1 MKNLIIILIAV
12 FTVIPAKSQ
21 ELLPQLFLDV
31 NQDDLGN
38 VNNEFQEY
46 FFEALKQKGIENYE
60 KAITALEKCL
70 ELDTEKAVVYFEL
83 GRNYRELE
91 QFENSLE
98 NLKKAHELAPK
109 QEDILVYLFQ
119 TYGMTK
125 DYEGS
130 IATVKQLIPLD
141 EAYKE
146 DLANLYFLNENYDK
160 ALQLLDELDEEQGAT
175 TYRNSLRR
183 QVYARTNNTGAQ
195 INNLQESISA
205 NPEVEQNYLNLI
217 YIYSEQGEDEEA
229 FRVAR
234 ELLETNPGSSLA
246 HLALY
251 KFYLDKND
259 TEAAVASM
267 KIVFE
272 SEEIDA
278 ESKFKVLNDFLSFV
292 QDNPQYEDELIEV
305 AGKLTEWENA
315 PKLFEQLGKYY
326 LKKDNRED
334 ALKFF
339 ELGLNE
345 DPGNF
350 ELIKNTLLLQLEYQ
364 KFESARDLSETALES
379 FPSQPMLYLFKGVAL
394 NNLNEFETAEES
406 LKDGLD
412 YLIDDKRMEFDFYS
426 QLAISYNGMNNAV
439 KADEYRRMAENLKK
453 EIN

>member
-1 MKNLIIILIAV
+1 MKNLIIILIAAFLV
-12 FTVIPAKSQ
+12 LPAKSQ
-21 ELLPQLFLDV
+21 ETPRLFPDV

-38 VNNEFQEY
+38 VSDEFQEY

-70 ELDTEKAVVYFEL
+70 DLKSEEAVVYFEL

-91 QFENSLE
+91 QFEKSIE
-98 NLKKAHELAPK
+98 NLKKAHEIAPD
-109 QEDILVYLFQ
+109 EEAILVYLFQ
-119 TYGMTK
+119 TYGMTL
-125 DYEGS
+125 DYEGA
-130 IATVKQLIPLD
+130 IATVKELIPLD
-141 EAYKE
+141 EDYKE
-146 DLANLYFLNENYDK
+146 DLANLYFLNENYDE
-160 ALQLLDELDEEQGAT
+160 ALKLLDELDAELGANS
-175 TYRNSLRR
+175 YRNSLRR

-217 YIYSEQGEDEEA
+217 YIYSEQGDDEEA

-251 KFYLDKND
+251 KFYLDKSN

-267 KIVFE
+267 KVVFE

-292 QDNPQYEDELIEV
+292 QDNPEYEEQLIEV

-315 PKLFEQLGKYY
+315 PKLFEQLGTYY
-326 LKKDNRED
+326 LKKNNRED

-350 ELIKNTLLLQLEYQ
+350 ELIRNTLLLQLEFQ
-364 KFESARDLSETALES
+364 KFESARDLSEEALES
-379 FPSQPMLYLFKGVAL
+379 FPSQPMLYLFQAVAQ
-394 NNLNEFETAEES
+394 NNLMEFEAAAES
-406 LKDGLD
+406 LNIGLD

-426 QLAISYNGMNNAV
+426 QLAISYNGMNNEV
-439 KADEYRRMAENLKK
+439 KAEEYRRMAENLKK

>member
-12 FTVIPAKSQ
+12 FTVLPAKSQ

-38 VNNEFQEY
+38 VSNEFQEY

-70 ELDTEKAVVYFEL
+70 ELNTEKAVVYFEL

-91 QFENSLE
+91 QFDNSLE
-98 NLKKAHELAPK
+98 NLRKAQELAPK
-109 QEDILVYLFQ
+109 EEDILVYLFQ

-125 DYEGS
+125 DYAGA
-130 IATVKQLIPLD
+130 IATVKKLIPLD
-141 EAYKE
+141 EDYKE

-175 TYRNSLRR
+175 SYRNSLRR

-229 FRVAR
+229 FRVAQK
-234 ELLETNPGSSLA
+234 LLETNPGSSLA

-278 ESKFKVLNDFLSFV
+278 ESKFKVLNDFLNFV

-305 AGKLTEWENA
+305 AGKLTEWENT
-315 PKLFEQLGKYY
+315 PELFEQLGKYY

-334 ALKFF
+334 ALQFF

-364 KFESARDLSETALES
+364 KFESARDLSNTALES
-379 FPSQPMLYLFKGVAL
+379 FPSQPLLYLFKGVAL
-394 NNLNEFETAEES
+394 NNLNDFETAEES

-439 KADEYRRMAENLKK
+439 KAEEYRRMAENLKK

>member
-12 FTVIPAKSQ
+12 FLVIPAKSQ
-21 ELLPQLFLDV
+21 ELPRLFLDV

-38 VNNEFQEY
+38 VSDEFQEY

-70 ELDTEKAVVYFEL
+70 ELEAEKAVVYFEL

-91 QFENSLE
+91 QFENSIV
-98 NLKKAHELAPK
+98 NLKKAQELAPK
-109 QEDILVYLFQ
+109 EEAILVYLFQ

-125 DYEGS
+125 DYEGA

-146 DLANLYFLNENYDK
+146 DLANLYFLNENYDE
-160 ALQLLDELDEEQGAT
+160 ALKLLDELDEEQGAT

-183 QVYARTNNTGAQ
+183 QVFARTNNTGAQ

-234 ELLETNPGSSLA
+234 KLLETNPGSSLA

-259 TEAAVASM
+259 TDAAVASM

-292 QDNPQYEDELIEV
+292 QDNPDYEDELIEV

-315 PKLFEQLGKYY
+315 PRLFEQLGKYY
-326 LKKDNRED
+326 LKKNNRED

-350 ELIKNTLLLQLEYQ
+350 ELIRNTLLLQLEYQ
-364 KFESARDLSETALES
+364 KFESARDLSDLALES
-379 FPSQPMLYLFKGVAL
+379 FPSQPMLYLFKAVAL
-394 NNLNEFETAEES
+394 NNLNDFEAAEES
-406 LKDGLD
+406 LMEGLD
-412 YLIDDKRMEFDFYS
+412 YLIDDKRMEYDFYS
-426 QLAISYNGMNNAV
+426 QLALSYNGMNNAT
-439 KADEYRRMAENLKK
+439 KAEEYRHMAENLKK

>member
-1 MKNLIIILIAV
+1 MRNLIIILITV
-12 FTVIPAKSQ
+12 FTMLPAQSQ
-21 ELLPQLFLDV
+21 ELEQLFLDV

-38 VNNEFQEY
+38 VSDEFQEY

-83 GRNYRELE
+83 GRNYREME
-91 QFENSLE
+91 DYEKSIE

-109 QEDILVYLFQ
+109 EESVLVYLFH
-119 TYGMTK
+119 TYGMTE
-125 DYEGS
+125 DYAGA
-130 IATVKQLIPLD
+130 IATVKQLIPID

-146 DLANLYFLNENYDK
+146 DLANLYFLNKDYDE
-160 ALQLLDELDEEQGAT
+160 ALKLLDELDAKLGAS

-195 INNLQESISA
+195 IDNLQQSISA

-234 ELLETNPGSSLA
+234 ELLETNPGSTLA

-251 KFYLDKND
+251 KFYLNKGN
-259 TEAAVASM
+259 TEAALASM
-267 KIVFE
+267 EIVFK

-278 ESKFKVLNDFLSFV
+278 DSKFKVLNDFLNFV
-292 QDNPQYEDELIEV
+292 QDNPEYGDDLIEI
-305 AGKLTEWENA
+305 AGQLTEWENA
-315 PKLFEQLGKYY
+315 PKLYEQLGKYY
-326 LKKDNRED
+326 LQKDDRAD

-339 ELGLNE
+339 ELGLKE

-350 ELIKNTLLLQLEYQ
+350 KLTKNTLLLQLELQ
-364 KFESARDLSETALES
+364 KFDSAKELSEEALES
-379 FPSQPMLYLFKGVAL
+379 FPSQPIFYLFQAVAL
-394 NNLNEFETAEES
+394 NNLNDFEAAEKS
-406 LKDGLD
+406 LKYGLD
-412 YLIDDKRMEFDFYS
+412 YLIDNKKMEFDFYS

-439 KADEYRRMAENLKK
+439 KAEEYRRKAENLKK